1 MSTSKICVDLRQR
14 TFTIEVPDERVE
26 AVLARVEALFKT
38 EPTAPDVPSFSEQ
51 GASEQAHNIEP
62 ANGSINSD
70 VKPKVDVSTKK
81 RGKVSTKV
89 KSWTLVDLPLNS
101 DQRQN
106 IREFYKEKNPAG
118 QNDQVATIGVKL
130 KEFMQKTSFSGDEI
144 HSAFKIVDLPTP
156 KNLIAVFGNMKRDGR
171 ANYVDNQI
179 VINSHTEDYV
189 NYVMVG
195 AKKEKSK

>member
-38 EPTAPDVPSFSEQ
+38 EPTTTDMSLKNDQSAGDQSPDAEGP
-51 GASEQAHNIEP
+51 
-62 ANGSINSD
+62 NGSTNTDIKS
-70 VKPKVDVSTKK
+70 KVDAPTKK
-81 RGKVSTKV
+81 RSKGTAKV
-89 KSWTLVDLPLNS
+89 KSWQLVDLPLTTE
-101 DQRQN
+101 QRQAF
-106 IREFYKEKNPAG
+106 RDFYKEKNPTG

-130 KEFMQKTSFSGDEI
+130 KEFMVKSSFSGDEI
-144 HSAFKIVDLPTP
+144 HSGFKIVNLPTP

-171 ANYVDNQI
+171 ANYVDNQV

-189 NYVMVG
+189 NFTMTNS
-195 AKKEKSK
+195 KKEKSK